1 MQAKDWHIYAAKLKD
16 QQITYSSPS
25 TIIPTVVGAHSLTD
39 DERCAL
45 RNTGHVFDDEGYH
58 ISQLNPFFCELTAVY
73 WFMNNT
79 EHEYVGNAHYR
90 RKWADADI
98 EHSEEGVLYVSD
110 PAHFSC
116 TLREQFLGGH
126 AGFDAPAMT
135 ISLAERGLLPFTASE
150 MEAVWNQKVFH
161 GCQMV
166 RGPHQ
171 LHSQFMTVMFD
182 CLWPLW
188 YEHRDEIKVMEGY
201 NRRMMGFVGER
212 MMTGLILLRDKFFDF
227 PIATSRVIYQP

>member
-1 MQAKDWHIYAAKLKD
+1 MQAKDWHIYAARLKD

-25 TIIPTVVGAHSLTD
+25 TTIPTVVGAHSLNNE
-39 DERCAL
+39 ERCAL
-45 RNTGHVFDDEGYH
+45 RDAGHAFDDEGYH

-90 RKWADADI
+90 RKWADEDI

-110 PAHFSC
+110 SAHFGC
-116 TLREQFLGGH
+116 TLKEQFLGGH

-135 ISLAERGLLPFTASE
+135 VSLAERGLLPFTASE

-166 RGPHQ
+166 RGPRQ

-182 CLWPLW
+182 CLWPFW
-188 YEHRDEIKVMEGY
+188 YEHRDEIEAMEGY

-212 MMTGLILLRDKFFDF
+212 MMTGLILLRDNFFDF